1 MARLHSSH
9 VLSTLSS
16 WGNKAKH
23 GAELLG
29 SLKTAYDT
37 GRMIYG
43 AVQPFAAAAMAVA

>member
-1 MARLHSSH
+1 MAHLHTTH
-9 VLSTLSS
+9 VLSKLSS
-16 WGNKAKH
+16 WGTKVKH

-43 AVQPFAAAAMAVA
+43 AVQPFAAAALAAA